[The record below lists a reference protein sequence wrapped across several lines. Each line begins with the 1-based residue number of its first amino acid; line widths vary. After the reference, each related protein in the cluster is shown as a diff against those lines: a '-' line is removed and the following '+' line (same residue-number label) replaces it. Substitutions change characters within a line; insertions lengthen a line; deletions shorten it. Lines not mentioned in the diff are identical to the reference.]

1 MASYHCM
8 LAQFGGPLSRTM
20 SIHVSVNFTERGSW
34 KLAFSLSSNSLHLP
48 SVYALRPLMKPVPML
63 ATLGVPRA
71 TMPGSPVFFFTRRRL
86 GHLLQRRRH
95 LDIVLVENVLAIG

>member
-20 SIHVSVNFTERGSW
+20 AIHVSVNFTERGSW
-34 KLAFSLSSNSLHLP
+34 KLAFSLSSNSLHWP

-71 TMPGSPVFFFTRRRL
+71 TMPGIPAFFFTSRAAS
-86 GHLLQRRRH
+86 
-95 LDIVLVENVLAIG
+95 AISSRVVGTLMLYWSKMSLR